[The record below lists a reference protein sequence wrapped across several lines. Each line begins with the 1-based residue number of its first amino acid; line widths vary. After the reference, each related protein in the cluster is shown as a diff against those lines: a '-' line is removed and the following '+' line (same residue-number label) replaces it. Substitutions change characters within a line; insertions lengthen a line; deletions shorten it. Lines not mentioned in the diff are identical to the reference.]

1 MFILYCWLTCEYT
14 VSLDTLLFCLRTPFD
29 GILLVS
35 CSSLASCC
43 SGVHLSLSF
52 FTVQLLKTTSTAS
65 EATSRFGIWLIVYEI
80 YTRTFH
86 ALMCSVSAHRE
97 VLLLPALVVQLGGSD
112 FLEKSH
118 PAGKAKWVELDG
130 SPDLGEG

>member
-1 MFILYCWLTCEYT
+1 MQTVPFFLKGSMKKDGIELVVLQDCTTQASSGHVFAVQCGRMRAAHQCF
-14 VSLDTLLFCLRTPFD
+14 VSLDTSLFCLRTPFD

-65 EATSRFGIWLIVYEI
+65 EATSRFGIYI
-80 YTRTFH
+80 
-86 ALMCSVSAHRE
+86 
-97 VLLLPALVVQLGGSD
+97 
-112 FLEKSH
+112 
-118 PAGKAKWVELDG
+118 
-130 SPDLGEG
+130 